1 VENLRLRF
9 PNQPQADLELG
20 PGIHGIG
27 RGSDGALAPV
37 RDADQALAQLCVDR
51 RGIWLKLDAKARGVH
66 VNGRPVRHMAMLR
79 VGDAI
84 YIDGGELL
92 LLGLRSANDP
102 ARGVPLAA
110 GEDPDPRVLLRG
122 VGGRYHGR
130 SFTLDRPRT
139 VGRGEDCDIRID
151 DPAFA
156 ERHARLEVQGRQVR
170 LRSLAAGDTTLVNG
184 EVVRDAVLRPGD
196 QVVFD
201 AHQRFVLEA
210 PGNPVADADALP
222 SFEDEMPPPDTRNA
236 SRGSARRLPWLLLAA
251 LLLAAGLSG
260 ILLFGAP
267 A

>member
-1 VENLRLRF
+1 MENLRLRF
-9 PNQPQADLELG
+9 SNQPQADLELG

-27 RGSDGALAPV
+27 RNAAGALMPV
-37 RDADQALAQLCVDR
+37 RDADQALAQVCVDR
-51 RGIWLKLDAKARGVH
+51 RGVWLKLDPKARGVH

-84 YIDGGELL
+84 YIDGAELL

-102 ARGVPLAA
+102 GRGVPLAA
-110 GEDPDPRVLLRG
+110 GEESDPRVLLRG

-139 VGRGEDCDIRID
+139 IGRGEDCDIRID

-156 ERHARLEVQGRQVR
+156 ERHARLEIQGRQVV
-170 LRSLAAGDTTLVNG
+170 LRSLAAGETTLVNG
-184 EVVRDAVLRPGD
+184 EAVRDAVLRAGD
-196 QVVFD
+196 QIVFD
-201 AHQRFVLEA
+201 AHQRFVLET
-210 PGNPVADADALP
+210 PGNPANA
-222 SFEDEMPPPDTRNA
+222 SHPPPFDDEPSPEVQQTP
-236 SRGSARRLPWLLLAA
+236 RGTARRLPWLLLAA